1 MKLGVSVRVLFV
13 TLGIVF
19 ADQVTKLIVKGLS
32 IPFLGIH
39 WEGMRYGSSIPVLGD
54 LLRWTYIENAGMAFG
69 IDPGGGK
76 LFFSI
81 FSIIAGIAILIYL
94 YKARN
99 ESLILRLPLAMILG
113 GALGN
118 LIDRMFYGLFF
129 EGGALFTGRVV
140 DFIDIDFFNINFLGI
155 HLSRWPVFNIADA
168 SVTIGVL
175 LLLFFSHKVMKEK
188 EALAISDSP
197 HGEPLPYTPSSGD
210 IMAAEENRSPD
221 QHG

>member
-1 MKLGVSVRVLFV
+1 MARGFR
-13 TLGIVF
+13 
-19 ADQVTKLIVKGLS
+19 
-32 IPFLGIH
+32 
-39 WEGMRYGSSIPVLGD
+39 VLGD

-129 EGGALFTGRVV
+129 EGELFLPVV
-140 DFIDIDFFNINFLGI
+140 SSISSISI
-155 HLSRWPVFNIADA
+155 
-168 SVTIGVL
+168 
-175 LLLFFSHKVMKEK
+175 FS
-188 EALAISDSP
+188 I
-197 HGEPLPYTPSSGD
+197 
-210 IMAAEENRSPD
+210 
-221 QHG
+221 